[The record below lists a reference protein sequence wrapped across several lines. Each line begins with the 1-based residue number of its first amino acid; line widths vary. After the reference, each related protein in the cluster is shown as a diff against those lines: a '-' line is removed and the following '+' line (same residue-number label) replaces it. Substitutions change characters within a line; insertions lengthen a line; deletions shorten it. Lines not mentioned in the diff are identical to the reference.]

1 MKLVENI
8 KKEILDDFQDYIKQ
22 DNNKKTILNIFL
34 NPFFE
39 ICKNEIFKQLY
50 DKSNN
55 EFEQYFSNIIIERIN
70 DYLYKDLYPFFI
82 FLFIMIII
90 IFILILCVIII
101 ILKLNR

>member
-8 KKEILDDFQDYIKQ
+8 KKEILDDFQEYIKEN
-22 DNNKKTILNIFL
+22 NNKKTILNIFL
-34 NPFFE
+34 NPIFE

-50 DKSNN
+50 EKSNN
-55 EFEQYFSNIIIERIN
+55 FEEYFSNIIIEKIN

-82 FLFIMIII
+82 FIFIMIII

>member
-8 KKEILDDFQDYIKQ
+8 KKEILDDFQEYIKE

-34 NPFFE
+34 NPIFE

-50 DKSNN
+50 EKTND
-55 EFEQYFSNIIIERIN
+55 EFEQYFSNIIIEKIN

-101 ILKLNR
+101 ILKLNK